1 MRKKISR
8 EALAAWSFLLPNL
21 LGFLCISLIPIIASI
36 AISFTDWKILKTPSF
51 NGINNYIDLFTHD
64 EKFGQILMN
73 TVVYI
78 VGTVPVGVILAI
90 LVACLLNQKIRG
102 RAFFRVCVFVPV
114 VCSTVSAAMLWKWL
128 YAKDIGLIAY
138 YVRLFFGV
146 SAPDFLLDTNWA
158 MIAVIIF
165 SIWKGLGYNVVLFLA
180 GLQGI
185 DSSYYEAARVDG
197 ANPFQSFFKITV
209 PLLTPTTFF
218 VFIMSIINSF
228 QVFDQTYVL
237 TKGGPA
243 NATTTI
249 VYYIYEKGFVEYQM
263 GYASAMAWIL
273 FLIVML
279 VTIIQ
284 WKLQARWV
292 NYD

>member
-1 MRKKISR
+1 MRKKISC
-8 EALAAWSFLLPNL
+8 ETLAAWSFLLPNL

-36 AISFTDWKILKTPSF
+36 VISFTDWKILKTPHF
-51 NGINNYIDLFTHD
+51 IGFQNYVELFAQD
-64 EKFGQILMN
+64 DKFGQVLIN

-78 VGTVPVGVILAI
+78 VGTVPIGIILAI
-90 LVACLLNQKIRG
+90 LVACLLNQKIAG
-102 RAFFRVCVFVPV
+102 RAFFRVCIFIPV

-138 YVRLFFGV
+138 FIRSIFGV
-146 SAPDFLLDTNWA
+146 AAPDFLMDTQWA
-158 MIAVIIF
+158 MVAVIIF

-197 ANPFQSFFKITV
+197 ANPVQSFFKITL

-228 QVFDQTYVL
+228 QVFDQTHVL

-249 VYYIYEKGFVEYQM
+249 VYYIYQNGFVWYRM

-273 FLIVML
+273 FIIVML
-279 VTIIQ
+279 ITGIQ